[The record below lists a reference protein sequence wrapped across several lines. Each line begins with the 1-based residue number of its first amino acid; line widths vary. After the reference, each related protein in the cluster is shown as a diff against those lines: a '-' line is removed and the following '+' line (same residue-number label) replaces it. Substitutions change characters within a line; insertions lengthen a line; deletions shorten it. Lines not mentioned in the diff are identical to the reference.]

1 MERKIYL
8 KYWFLR
14 KTGTIIY
21 YCPKFFLSRIFFEN
35 GTGIKIN
42 NSNRNKLT
50 NIKELI
56 PYNYRLI
63 PYNYR
68 LRPTPLAGSTRK
80 FTLSA

>member
-35 GTGIKIN
+35 GTGIKTN
-42 NSNRNKLT
+42 NSNTNKLT
-50 NIKELI
+50 NIKE
-56 PYNYRLI
+56 LI

>member
-1 MERKIYL
+1 MKNIFEILVSQKDRYNNLLLSQIFFKHINIYL
-8 KYWFLR
+8 S
-14 KTGTIIY
+14 I
-21 YCPKFFLSRIFFEN
+21 FEN

-50 NIKELI
+50 NIKELM
-56 PYNYRLI
+56 

>member
-14 KTGTIIY
+14 KTGTILLSQI
-21 YCPKFFLSRIFFEN
+21 FLSRIFFEN

-50 NIKELI
+50 NIKELM
-56 PYNYRLI
+56 